1 MKKEVSCGGVVF
13 NRRNDEILYV
23 IVQSLE
29 GYYGFPKGHMEN
41 NETEEQ
47 TAVREIYKETG
58 LKVEIIPGFRIIDE
72 YPNPKNKGAMKKVVY
87 FAAEYDN
94 QDIKH
99 QEEELLDV
107 YLMTYEEAMNV
118 LQFESSKRILSEAN
132 SFILK
137 LLF

>member
-47 TAVREIYKETG
+47 TAVREIYEETG

-72 YPNPKNKGAMKKVVY
+72 YPNPKTKVP
-87 FAAEYDN
+87 
-94 QDIKH
+94 
-99 QEEELLDV
+99 
-107 YLMTYEEAMNV
+107 
-118 LQFESSKRILSEAN
+118 
-132 SFILK
+132 
-137 LLF
+137 

>member
-47 TAVREIYKETG
+47 TAVRGIYEETG
-58 LKVEIIPGFRIIDE
+58 LKVKNIPNWIIMNIPI
-72 YPNPKNKGAMKKVVY
+72 KNKVPW
-87 FAAEYDN
+87 
-94 QDIKH
+94 
-99 QEEELLDV
+99 
-107 YLMTYEEAMNV
+107 
-118 LQFESSKRILSEAN
+118 KR
-132 SFILK
+132 
-137 LLF
+137 